1 MTQKVVVRIEGLE
14 DIKFKL
20 KSFTPEVNEAIEK
33 EIKISA
39 INIQREAKKIC
50 PWRSNRLRS
59 SIAIQLL
66 GSGGRINAAEIGS
79 YHVEY
84 APYVEFGT
92 RYMKAE
98 PYLRP
103 AYDAEIPKYKAN
115 VAKIL
120 RDLK

>member
-1 MTQKVVVRIEGLE
+1 MTQKAIVRIEGLE
-14 DIKFKL
+14 DVELKL

-50 PWRSNRLRS
+50 PWRTNRLRS
-59 SIAIQLL
+59 SIAIQFLSN
-66 GSGGRINAAEIGS
+66 GERINAAEIGS

-103 AYDAEIPKYKAN
+103 AYKAELPKLKAN
-115 VAKIL
+115 IARIL
-120 RDLK
+120 RGLK

>member
-1 MTQKVVVRIEGLE
+1 MTQKAVVRIEGLE
-14 DIKFKL
+14 DVELKL

-50 PWRSNRLRS
+50 PWITNRLRS
-59 SIAIQLL
+59 SIAIQFFN
-66 GSGGRINAAEIGS
+66 SGGRINAAEIGS
-79 YHVEY
+79 NVEY

-103 AYDAEIPKYKAN
+103 AYHAELPKYKAN

-120 RDLK
+120 RGLK